1 MSRRSVYLRG
11 QADACRELASTIG
24 DADTQVELRKLADKF
39 ITRAVE
45 SKAKPGLTQ
54 LRDFEI
60 ASCLMRQQCQCPAT
74 ELMRAE
80 TAGASDKC
88 HED

>member
-11 QADACRELASTIG
+11 QADACRELAN

-45 SKAKPGLTQ
+45 IESEEA
-54 LRDFEI
+54 
-60 ASCLMRQQCQCPAT
+60 ASA
-74 ELMRAE
+74 AFY
-80 TAGASDKC
+80 
-88 HED
+88 